1 MVDQAGTTPL
11 MALDAIVLDTE
22 TTSLDPGRA
31 RIVQIGAVR
40 LRQGAVAEDAA
51 LDLLVDPGEP
61 VPPAATAVHHITDAM
76 LCGAP
81 DFRSA
86 HEQLARFAAGAPV
99 IGHSIGFDL
108 AVLRREQGRAGL
120 AWRKPR
126 SLCTRLLAELANARL
141 PDYSLETVAAWLGVD
156 ITDRHTALGDARATA
171 AVFVA
176 LVPHLRHCGIRTFAE
191 AEQACRRLSD
201 ALDEQHKA
209 GWVEPIASPAELD
222 AEATLARIDS
232 YPYRHRT
239 RDVMSHPP
247 RLASAGITLME
258 ATRQMMKAG
267 VSSLFLADRPQLDDG
282 VGPDCADVGIITERD
297 ILRAVAAHGAQ
308 GLERAVRDHMSRPL
322 IAVPQ
327 EAYLYRA
334 MGRMSAHGIRH
345 LAVINDDSRLV
356 GALSARDLLRL
367 RASEAITLGDEIDA
381 ARDVPALAAA
391 WSRLPLVARSLLGEG
406 VNALDVAGVI
416 SRELGA
422 LTRRAGVLAERRM
435 AEAGQGGPPVP
446 YVLAILGSGG
456 RGESLLAADQD
467 NAIVFAEGEP
477 DGPEDR
483 WFAGYGEHLA
493 EILNAVG
500 VPLCK
505 GGVMARNPEWRGS
518 LSTWLSRVGR
528 WVRHSRPQDLLNV
541 DIFFDLRAVHGDA
554 RLARELILAAF
565 RMGHEAPDF
574 SKLLARQLEDFHPP
588 LTLFGRLK
596 TSNGRVDLKLGGLFP
611 IVAGARTLAI
621 RHNLVRRSTQ
631 ERLDALIAAGLGSR
645 SDLEQMQAT
654 QELLLG
660 CILKQQLDDV
670 RHGRPPGNA
679 VDVRSLARMQRDQ
692 LSKALAGLSEV
703 EETVRALMFRQ
714 N

>member
-76 LCGAP
+76 LRGAP
-81 DFRSA
+81 DFRRA

-258 ATRQMMKAG
+258 ATRQMMQAG

-327 EAYLYRA
+327 ESYLYRA

-435 AEAGQGGPPVP
+435 AEAGQGAPPVP

-505 GGVMARNPEWRGS
+505 GGVMAMNPEWRGS

-631 ERLDALIAAGLGSR
+631 ERLDALITAGLGSR